1 MTRQLFKVVHSLFLN
16 NGKPEDHKEVAR
28 MSQEKTYEIMYIM
41 HPELDEESKAAL
53 VERFDGILT
62 DNGATIVETKDW
74 GKRKFAY
81 EMNDLR
87 EGYYEIKTISSSD
100 SKAIDE
106 FDRLAKINDS
116 MIRHMIVKL
125 DN

>member
-1 MTRQLFKVVHSLFLN
+1 
-16 NGKPEDHKEVAR
+16 
-28 MSQEKTYEIMYIM
+28 MSQERTYEIMYIM

-53 VERFDGILT
+53 VERFDSILT
-62 DNGATIVETKDW
+62 DNGAVVLESKDW

-87 EGYYEIKTISSSD
+87 EGYYEIKKISSSD

-106 FDRLAKINDS
+106 FDRLAKINDK